1 MRHMCN
7 RLKKLGKNK
16 NDISFRI
23 LVFWLEDLSVVL
35 AKFLKPRFSSFTTL
49 DLLSSV
55 TLL

>member
-7 RLKKLGKNK
+7 SLKKLGKNK